1 MTIEEW
7 NNIAAFFDEID
18 SEFYFAYS
26 DYKNGSNQKK
36 RDEAER
42 RVRQV
47 IDRADQKV
55 KMHMEIYNRY
65 TGGDDATPY
74 ARACAY
80 EDFRSYSF
88 FRGNI
93 NQIRD
98 IIKEEI
104 KKLS

>member
-1 MTIEEW
+1 MTLEEW
-7 NNIAAFFDEID
+7 NKLHAFFEDID

-26 DYKNGSNQKK
+26 DYKNGSNKK
-36 RDEAER
+36 LRGEAER
-42 RVRQV
+42 KLRQV

-55 KMHMEIYNRY
+55 RMNIEIYNRY
-65 TGGDDATPY
+65 TGGEGATPY

-80 EDFRSYSF
+80 EDFKSYSF

-93 NQIRD
+93 GQIRE
-98 IIKEEI
+98 IIQEEI

>member
-1 MTIEEW
+1 MTLEEW
-7 NNIAAFFDEID
+7 NNLAIFFDEID

-42 RVRQV
+42 RVRQS
-47 IDRADQKV
+47 IDRADRKV
-55 KMHMEIYNRY
+55 KMHIEIYNLY
-65 TGGDDATPY
+65 TGGENVSDY

-88 FRGNI
+88 FRKNI
-93 NQIRD
+93 SEIQTH
-98 IIKEEI
+98 IKEQI
-104 KKLS
+104 KILS

>member
-7 NNIAAFFDEID
+7 NNLDTFFDEID

-36 RDEAER
+36 RAEAER
-42 RVRQV
+42 IIRQV
-47 IDRADQKV
+47 VDRADRKV
-55 KMHMEIYNRY
+55 KQHIEIYNQY
-65 TGGDDATPY
+65 TGGENATPY
-74 ARACAY
+74 ARVCAY
-80 EDFRSYSF
+80 EDFKSYSF

-93 NQIRD
+93 SQIRG
-98 IIKEEI
+98 IIKDEI

>member
-1 MTIEEW
+1 MTIEVW
-7 NNIAAFFDEID
+7 NKLETFFDEID
-18 SEFYFAYS
+18 SDFYFAYS
-26 DYKNGSNQKK
+26 NYKNGSNQKI
-36 RDEAER
+36 RNEAER

-47 IDRADQKV
+47 IDRADHKIKIHKEV
-55 KMHMEIYNRY
+55 YNRY
-65 TGGDDATPY
+65 TGGEDATPY

-80 EDFRSYSF
+80 EDFKSYSF

-93 NQIRD
+93 NKIRE